1 MLLNEPQNREK
12 KMNLN
17 LTGRTAVITG
27 GSMGIG
33 KAIARGLAAE
43 GVNLVLIARN
53 QENLD
58 QVAEEIRRESGVEVL
73 ARSTDVT
80 NTDSVNATAAAAA
93 EKFGAIHILV
103 NNAGHRMRRLDRQ
116 ILWDDQDWRADIE
129 AKTISMLR
137 VIRAFIPHLAT
148 DGAGRIINMGGMGGK
163 LVWETALTHGL
174 NNAAVSHITG
184 YLARDL
190 AGDHITVNTIIPG
203 LVSTEWRHGWAS
215 TMAEK
220 QGKSKDEFLA
230 DYCSKFGI
238 LAGRWGSPEE
248 VADLVVFVASDRGKY
263 INGAQLVIDGGMN
276 VNPR

>member
-1 MLLNEPQNREK
+1 
-12 KMNLN
+12 MNLN

-58 QVAEEIRRESGVEVL
+58 RVAEEIRRESGVEIL

-80 NTDSVNATAAAAA
+80 SKDSVNATATAAA
-93 EKFGAIHILV
+93 EKFGTIHILV

-148 DGAGRIINMGGMGGK
+148 DGSGRIINISGMSAN
-163 LVWETALTHGL
+163 LVWETAMTHGL
-174 NNAAVSHITG
+174 NNVAMSHVTG

-190 AGDHITVNTIIPG
+190 AGDGITVNTILPG
-203 LVSTEWRHGWAS
+203 LISTDWRHGWAN
-215 TMAEK
+215 TLAEK
-220 QGKSKDEFLA
+220 QGKSKDDFLA
-230 DYCSKFGI
+230 DYCRKFGI